1 MVDYRI
7 PAIDE
12 QNRKFTVASNDGTI
26 EVDLIEVIGRGGSCI
41 AYKAEKRV
49 AGASPRA
56 VVVKEYYPQEQDI
69 LHGVS
74 YIRRAAG
81 EEIHLETKQGYA
93 DAASKE
99 QITKEKKRQ
108 KDNVKREIDVT
119 HQLSYDPKNVQN
131 NAYAFNADYISE
143 RGDSSYIVIDTT
155 EGCTLRKL
163 LHEFNGRIGI
173 EKAIEYTRELL
184 MVAEKVLFR
193 PQKSFCHG
201 DIKPETIFMAGM
213 NPSDDDALEKAPRI
227 VLLDFGSVFRPED
240 YKSYAKDIETI
251 IRAADKILYNEGIG
265 CSSVGY
271 RSELIQEVFIQKQE
285 YASSEKDPKYAAA
298 LVNTINRINCS
309 VDLYS
314 IIQCFFECAIGK
326 VYPGDVPLT
335 ARKIK
340 RICDMDDAVA
350 DQMIKMGE
358 KNRLGEY
365 ISTKEIMEDL
375 DVLAAL
381 LRKDA
386 DPRVLL
392 DEITKE
398 LSQFEDYEIE
408 EDLLGEVELG

>member
-12 QNRKFTVASNDGTI
+12 HNRKFTVASNDGTI

-74 YIRRAAG
+74 YIRKAAG
-81 EEIHLETKQGYA
+81 EDIHLEIKNGYS
-93 DAASKE
+93 DVASKE

-108 KDNVKREIDVT
+108 KDNVEREINLT
-119 HQLSYDPKNVQN
+119 HQLYYDPQNVQN
-131 NAYAFNADYISE
+131 NAYAFNADFISE

-163 LHEFNGRIGI
+163 LREFNGRIGI
-173 EKAIEYTRELL
+173 EKAIEYTKELL
-184 MVAEKVLFR
+184 MVADNVLFN
-193 PQKSFCHG
+193 PQKTFCHG
-201 DIKPETIFMAGM
+201 DIKPENIYLAGM
-213 NPSDDDALEKAPRI
+213 DPDEDTALEKAPRI

-240 YKSYAKDIETI
+240 YKMYDKDMDSI

-285 YASSEKDPKYAAA
+285 YASSEKDPKYATA
-298 LVNTINRINCS
+298 LVDTINRINNS

-326 VYPGDVPLT
+326 VYPEDVPLT
-335 ARKIK
+335 TRKIK
-340 RICDMDDAVA
+340 RICDMDNAVA
-350 DQMIKMGE
+350 EQMIKIGE

-365 ISTKEIMEDL
+365 MSTKEIITDL
-375 DVLAAL
+375 EVLSSL

-386 DPRVLL
+386 HPKVLL

-398 LSQFEDYEIE
+398 LSRFDTYEIE
-408 EDLLGEVELG
+408 EDLIGRVEFE